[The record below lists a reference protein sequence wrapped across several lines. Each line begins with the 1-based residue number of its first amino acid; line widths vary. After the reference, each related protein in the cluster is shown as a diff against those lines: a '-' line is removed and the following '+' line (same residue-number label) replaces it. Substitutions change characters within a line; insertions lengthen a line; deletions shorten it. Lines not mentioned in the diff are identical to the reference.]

1 MFDTEEILEA
11 MKDDIEESISEGE
24 FECEVDGCTSEHF
37 DVSLYVADGS
47 RFEGAAIC
55 RECNTRHEVNIPVQ
69 GMGDLD
75 DAAEELEDA
84 MSDIEMSLDL

>member
-24 FECEVDGCTSEHF
+24 FECETEDCTSEQF

-55 RECNTRHEVNIPVQ
+55 QECNTRHEVNIPVQ
-69 GMGDLD
+69 GLSGID
-75 DAAEELEDA
+75 DAAQELEDA
-84 MSDIEMSLDL
+84 MSDIEITLEL

>member
-11 MKDDIEESISEGE
+11 MQDDVEESISEGE
-24 FECEVDGCTSEHF
+24 FECETDECASDRF

-55 RECNTRHEVNIPVQ
+55 RECNTRHEVSIPVQ
-69 GMGDLD
+69 GMGELD
-75 DAAEELEDA
+75 DAAQELEDA
-84 MSDIEMSLDL
+84 MSDIEISLEI